1 MKHQLP
7 SSLTSS
13 INGDIKP
20 GACVNIPAREEV
32 KTPIGVCGV
41 LGIRQMFADKRLT
54 LGATLIPAKWTGH
67 PNIQLINHG
76 EETIYVREGDELV
89 NVAYLQ
95 EFVG

>member
-1 MKHQLP
+1 MSHQLP
-7 SSLTSS
+7 STLSSS
-13 INGDIKP
+13 ISGVIKP

-41 LGIRQMFADKRLT
+41 IGLRQKYADKRLT

-67 PNIQLINHG
+67 PNIQLINPG
-76 EETIYVREGDELV
+76 DEDIDLREGDELV

-95 EFVG
+95 AYVG